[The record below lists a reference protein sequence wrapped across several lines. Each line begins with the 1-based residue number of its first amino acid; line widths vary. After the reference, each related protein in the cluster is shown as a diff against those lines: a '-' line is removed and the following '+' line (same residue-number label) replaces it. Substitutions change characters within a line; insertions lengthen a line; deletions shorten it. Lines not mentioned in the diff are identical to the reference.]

1 MVFSGVANWYCYWKS
16 CIARA
21 STIEIEILIFRVCF
35 GDRTPVRPENKQIN
49 VSDSSFLCH
58 LKIVKASQQNAIC
71 SIIKARW
78 GPCIRFRKK
87 SCFCLFLCNEGLLA
101 GPFVQLVTFC
111 KVFGKLTGVRASA
124 KCCKP
129 NTLPDRY
136 EDCYDE
142 PIFWSSYDIRKSISC
157 TKGAYYPTGFQTFGC
172 LALGSFG
179 CIKKLRC
186 CMMVL
191 GESPC

>member
-1 MVFSGVANWYCYWKS
+1 MRSMFFLPCAYRLEVKYCWVLCVRYTLSCYIANYKFLVHYS
-16 CIARA
+16 
-21 STIEIEILIFRVCF
+21 ST
-35 GDRTPVRPENKQIN
+35 
-49 VSDSSFLCH
+49 
-58 LKIVKASQQNAIC
+58 
-71 SIIKARW
+71 IKARW
-78 GPCIRFRKK
+78 GPFIRFRIK
-87 SCFCLFLCNEGLLA
+87 SYFAFFLQWRSFGWAVCPTGYFLQGLW
-101 GPFVQLVTFC
+101 
-111 KVFGKLTGVRASA
+111 KVGWRKGRFGDIEKA

-129 NTLPDRY
+129 NILPDRY

-157 TKGAYYPTGFQTFGC
+157 TKGAFYQTGFQTSGC
-172 LALGSFG
+172 LALGSLR